1 MTGQG
6 MGVTALNALAMSTTS
21 YPGSLPPTLHPP
33 ATAPAP
39 ITSTTT
45 ASTTM
50 GATQHYTTHDH
61 HAHAAAAA
69 AHQAHGE
76 ITLPAF
82 HLCRQNLLI
91 TMLLNVASFHKT
103 KLVDAA
109 FSYRSPIQQVKQVRG
124 PGQHS

>member
-39 ITSTTT
+39 ITSSTTT

-50 GATQHYTTHDH
+50 GAAAHHYAAHDHH

-69 AHQAHGE
+69 AHQAHGKCSLG
-76 ITLPAF
+76 LP
-82 HLCRQNLLI
+82 
-91 TMLLNVASFHKT
+91 
-103 KLVDAA
+103 
-109 FSYRSPIQQVKQVRG
+109 FSALAEATC
-124 PGQHS
+124 